1 MKVKGCNT
9 MGKILIKAIRP
20 HRQKVLTDQGEEL
33 KLQQWANKKAAQ
45 ALRGAGGD
53 TSGEQ
58 FTQAREALMRQAL
71 ENPDEHGLKFLGERV
86 PFEGQRLEEKLS
98 KPDPEGE
105 AAAIDSQFAPEE
117 EHDEEET
124 FTSNN
129 IMRDNSDYHTTP
141 PKTPDVFDEQGNL
154 RQGLKPQE
162 EDVAEEEEAPKRQ
175 HVPMD
180 ADHPDYFKTSRQTA
194 FRDAWSLLKI
204 SSQEEE
210 ALARQREAMDNH
222 TSDYRTEGG
231 LSPEELEML
240 RYKHVRDMN
249 YECKG
254 CKKQLDRGDFE
265 YGACLNCRTPTSGA
279 SANM

>member
-1 MKVKGCNT
+1 
-9 MGKILIKAIRP
+9 MGNILIKAIRP

-86 PFEGQRLEEKLS
+86 PFEGQRLEESLS
-98 KPDPEGE
+98 MPDVAGE
-105 AAAIDSQFAPEE
+105 QAAIDSEFAGEAEADFALRQEE
-117 EHDEEET
+117 LEQATKEGTTPNET
-124 FTSNN
+124 QEN
-129 IMRDNSDYHTTP
+129 IDADKKRVSYPNQTTQDKSDYHTTP

-162 EDVAEEEEAPKRQ
+162 EDEAEKETPKRQ

-194 FRDAWSLLKI
+194 FRDAWSLLK
-204 SSQEEE
+204 SQ
-210 ALARQREAMDNH
+210 
-222 TSDYRTEGG
+222 
-231 LSPEELEML
+231 
-240 RYKHVRDMN
+240 
-249 YECKG
+249 
-254 CKKQLDRGDFE
+254 
-265 YGACLNCRTPTSGA
+265 
-279 SANM
+279 